1 MAERLHGGRRGQTGL
16 RTRRSAHTWLALS
29 AVLALAVVSAAVA
42 SAAGHKPKPTS
53 QVTVTRDRNG
63 VAHIVAKNFT
73 ALGLGEGYAF
83 AQDNLCTFAAD
94 IVTVRGERSKFF
106 GPTALA
112 VNYSAGSAVSNL
124 QSDLYW
130 RYVQASGAARRGLT
144 ATGINGLLPQVRQVY
159 TGFVAG
165 YNRFLRSGK
174 LRDPACK
181 GKPWVTPITMTDMI
195 LRGEQ
200 IVTEGSAQQFISDLQ
215 LATPPLPAA
224 RTAGTRRSPV
234 ATNVRSFAAL
244 RAQFGDQSD
253 RAQGSNGIGIGALDT
268 RSGHG
273 IVLANPHFPWR
284 GTERFWM
291 AQLVVPGQYDVEG
304 GTLMGLPL
312 VGIGFN
318 QHIAWTHTVSTSR
331 RFVLYRLTLVPGHPT
346 SYYLNGKPVPMGH
359 VTVSV
364 HYGSQTVS
372 HTFYTTH
379 WGLVLTVAAV
389 PGGAYGWGPTTAS
402 ALYDAVGSAGP
413 RAADQYLRMGQ
424 ATSVRD
430 LFNIEAHYLA
440 IPTFNTIAADD
451 RGNAYYGD
459 VGATPAVS
467 QAELNRC
474 LPKGISTLVFS
485 QARVVT
491 LDGSQT
497 SCAPATFRGTPQAG
511 LFDAAHLPHAFRR
524 DYLENSNDS
533 YWLANPNH
541 PLPAYSPIIGLTRTV
556 QGLRTR
562 IGNQMIQARVKGTDH
577 LGAAK
582 FTLVTLQRM
591 WESDRSELATL
602 VLRDLVADCRAH
614 PSQTASNGQ
623 LVDLTTACAAL
634 AGWDGTGHLKAR
646 GGWLFTVW
654 NYLDS
659 DSSFYTTA
667 FDPGHP
673 LSTPSGLN
681 TGPTATPLKWLAD
694 AVINLRAHGLAPNAS
709 YGQVQ
714 HAPQSRAIPIH
725 GCDTG
730 CFNAIYSQTGTPAM
744 DIPEDA
750 APYGQVYDGSSLVMT
765 TMLTPAGPESQGILT
780 YSQATDPTSPWYSN
794 MTKLYSRQTWAPLP
808 YTAAAL
814 AASHP
819 RSVLT
824 LR

>member
-1 MAERLHGGRRGQTGL
+1 MAQRLHDGRRGQTGL
-16 RTRRSAHTWLALS
+16 RTRSGHTWLALC
-29 AVLALAVVSAAVA
+29 AVLALAVTSAAVA
-42 SAAGHKPKPTS
+42 SAAAHKPTPTT

-73 ALGLGEGYAF
+73 ALGRGEGYAF

-94 IVTVRGERSKFF
+94 IVTVRAERSKFF

-130 RYVQASGAARRGLT
+130 RYVQASGAARRALT

-174 LRDPACK
+174 LRDPACE
-181 GKPWVTPITMTDMI
+181 GKPWVTPITLTDMV
-195 LRGEQ
+195 LRGQQ
-200 IVTEGSAQQFISDLQ
+200 IVTEGSAQQFISDLE
-215 LATPPLPAA
+215 LATPPLAAA

-234 ATNVRSFAAL
+234 ATNVRSLAAL
-244 RAQFGDQSD
+244 RAEFGDSGD

-273 IVLANPHFPWR
+273 MVLANPHFPWR

-291 AQLVVPGQYDVEG
+291 VQLDVPGHYDVEG
-304 GTLMGLPL
+304 GTLMGFPL

-346 SYYLNGKPVPMGH
+346 SYYLNGKPVSMGH
-359 VTVSV
+359 VAVSV

-379 WGLVLTVAAV
+379 WGLVLNVAAV
-389 PGGAYGWGPTTAS
+389 PGGAYGWGPTSAY

-474 LPKGISTLVFS
+474 LPKGIATLVFA

-524 DYLENSNDS
+524 DYVENSNDS
-533 YWLANPNH
+533 YWLANPKH

-562 IGNQMIQARVKGTDH
+562 IGNLMIQARIKGTDH
-577 LGAAK
+577 LGAPK
-582 FTLVTLQRM
+582 FSLGTLQRM
-591 WESDRSELATL
+591 WESDRSELAAL
-602 VLRDLVADCRAH
+602 VLHDLVADCRAH

-623 LVDLTTACAAL
+623 FVDLTTACAAL
-634 AGWDGTGHLKAR
+634 AGWDGTGHLKVR

-654 NYLDS
+654 NFLDS
-659 DSSFYTTA
+659 DSSFYTAA
-667 FDPGHP
+667 FDPDHP

-681 TGPTATPLKWLAD
+681 TGPNATPLKWLAD
-694 AVINLRAHGLAPNAS
+694 AVLNLRAHDLAPNAS

-744 DIPEDA
+744 NIPEDA

-765 TMLTPAGPESQGILT
+765 TMLTPTGPESQGILT

-819 RSVLT
+819 RSVLA

>member
-1 MAERLHGGRRGQTGL
+1 MLVARRRFGGGRLGRGAQ
-16 RTRRSAHTWLALS
+16 AQ
-29 AVLALAVVSAAVA
+29 
-42 SAAGHKPKPTS
+42 AGR

-83 AQDNLCTFAAD
+83 AQDNLCTFADD
-94 IVTVRGERSKFF
+94 IVTVRGQRSKFF

-112 VNYSAGSAVSNL
+112 INYSAGSAVSNL

-130 RYVQASGAARRGLT
+130 RYVQASGVARRGLT
-144 ATGINGLLPQVRQVY
+144 AMGINGLLPQVRQVY
-159 TGFVAG
+159 MGFVAG

-174 LRDPACK
+174 LRDPDCK

-200 IVTEGSAQQFISDLQ
+200 IVTEGSAQQFISDLE
-215 LATPPLPAA
+215 LATPPPP
-224 RTAGTRRSPV
+224 RRRRGPWTRRSRV
-234 ATNVRSFAAL
+234 ATDVRSLATL
-244 RAQFGDQSD
+244 RAQFGDQAD

-273 IVLANPHFPWR
+273 MVLANPHFPWR

-291 AQLVVPGQYDVEG
+291 AQLVVPG
-304 GTLMGLPL
+304 TLRRRGRHAHGLSARRHRLQPAHRLDPHRLDLAPVCPL
-312 VGIGFN
+312 PPHARPGPSDQLLPQRQASGHGPCHRLGPLRLPDRDPHLLHHALGRGPQRRRGSGRCLRLESDAPPTRCMTPSAAPDPGPPISTC
-318 QHIAWTHTVSTSR
+318 AWGR
-331 RFVLYRLTLVPGHPT
+331 P
-346 SYYLNGKPVPMGH
+346 
-359 VTVSV
+359 
-364 HYGSQTVS
+364 
-372 HTFYTTH
+372 
-379 WGLVLTVAAV
+379 A
-389 PGGAYGWGPTTAS
+389 
-402 ALYDAVGSAGP
+402 
-413 RAADQYLRMGQ
+413 
-424 ATSVRD
+424 SVRD

-467 QAELNRC
+467 PAELKRC
-474 LPKGISTLVFS
+474 LPAGISTLVFS

-497 SCAPATFRGTPQAG
+497 SCAPATFPGTPQAG

-582 FTLVTLQRM
+582 FTLGTLQRM
-591 WESDRSELATL
+591 WESDRSELAAL

-623 LVDLTTACAAL
+623 LVDLRRRAPHWPGGTARVISRPAADGCSRCGTTS
-634 AGWDGTGHLKAR
+634 
-646 GGWLFTVW
+646 TV
-654 NYLDS
+654 
-659 DSSFYTTA
+659 
-667 FDPGHP
+667 
-673 LSTPSGLN
+673 
-681 TGPTATPLKWLAD
+681 
-694 AVINLRAHGLAPNAS
+694 
-709 YGQVQ
+709 
-714 HAPQSRAIPIH
+714 
-725 GCDTG
+725 
-730 CFNAIYSQTGTPAM
+730 
-744 DIPEDA
+744 
-750 APYGQVYDGSSLVMT
+750 
-765 TMLTPAGPESQGILT
+765 
-780 YSQATDPTSPWYSN
+780 
-794 MTKLYSRQTWAPLP
+794 
-808 YTAAAL
+808 TAASTRRRLIPPIRSAPR
-814 AASHP
+814 AA
-819 RSVLT
+819 
-824 LR
+824 